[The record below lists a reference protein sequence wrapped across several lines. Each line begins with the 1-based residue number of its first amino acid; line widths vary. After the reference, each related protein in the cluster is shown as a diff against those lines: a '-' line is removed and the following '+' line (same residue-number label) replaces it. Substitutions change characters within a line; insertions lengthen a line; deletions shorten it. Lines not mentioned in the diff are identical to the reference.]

1 MNALLAWSAPDAR
14 TDAVVD
20 DLLYHGALHRRN
32 FAGFA
37 FAQAPEPAQEP
48 DAFAV
53 RHLRHH
59 FGPLFAHFPARPH
72 PTHTVCYTLRGNHAD
87 RVLIGACNPML

>member
-48 DAFAV
+48 DAFPVELTIPDHAV
-53 RHLRHH
+53 AAISGSYAYSCKDLDACLGRFNPPSLNHH
-59 FGPLFAHFPARPH
+59 FRA
-72 PTHTVCYTLRGNHAD
+72 
-87 RVLIGACNPML
+87 